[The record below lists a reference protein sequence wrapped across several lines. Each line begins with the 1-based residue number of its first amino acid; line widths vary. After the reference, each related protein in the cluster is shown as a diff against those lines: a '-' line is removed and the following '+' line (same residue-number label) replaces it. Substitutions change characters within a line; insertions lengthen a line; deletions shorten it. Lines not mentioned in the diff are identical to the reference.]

1 MNPCRKLRSRLLA
14 VAAMLTLGAVMQ
26 AAAPVRPAA
35 EPAGVP
41 LEPRTVYL
49 TFDDGPSRNT
59 EAILSVLREEEVP
72 ATFFVTLA
80 EREDDSDAYAALCEN
95 GSRVALHCSVH
106 DYDRLYESAR
116 SYREDLRE
124 LEAGLR
130 ELGIPYE
137 TLVRLP
143 GGSLNA
149 QADPRVLREI
159 LTGLSRDGYTVFDW
173 TVTSGDDGGEGQPVP
188 LPPEEIARNALERG
202 EGQSSPVILLHDSYP
217 FTTTPEAARQII
229 RAYKARG
236 YRFGVLTADTR
247 PLVFSDWWDVLSGD

>member
-14 VAAMLTLGAVMQ
+14 VAAMLTLGAIMQ

-35 EPAGVP
+35 ESAGVP

-59 EAILSVLREEEVP
+59 EAILSVLQEEKVP

-80 EREDDSDAYAALCEN
+80 EQEDYSDAYAALCEN

-149 QADPRVLREI
+149 QADPQVLREI
-159 LTGLSRDGYTVFDW
+159 LTELSRDGYTVFDW

-188 LPPEEIARNALERG
+188 LPPEEIARTALARG
-202 EGQSSPVILLHDSYP
+202 EGQPSPVILLHDSHP

>member
-80 EREDDSDAYAALCEN
+80 EREDYPDAYSALCEN

-106 DYDRLYESAR
+106 DYDRL
-116 SYREDLRE
+116 
-124 LEAGLR
+124 
-130 ELGIPYE
+130 
-137 TLVRLP
+137 
-143 GGSLNA
+143 
-149 QADPRVLREI
+149 
-159 LTGLSRDGYTVFDW
+159 
-173 TVTSGDDGGEGQPVP
+173 
-188 LPPEEIARNALERG
+188 
-202 EGQSSPVILLHDSYP
+202 
-217 FTTTPEAARQII
+217 
-229 RAYKARG
+229 
-236 YRFGVLTADTR
+236 
-247 PLVFSDWWDVLSGD
+247 

>member
-14 VAAMLTLGAVMQ
+14 VAAMLLLGAAMQ
-26 AAAPVRPAA
+26 TAAPARPAA
-35 EPAGVP
+35 EPAGIP

-59 EAILSVLREEEVP
+59 KAILDVLREEEVP

-80 EREDDSDAYAALCEN
+80 EREDYPDTYAALCEN
-95 GSRVALHCSVH
+95 GCRVALHCSVH
-106 DYDRLYESAR
+106 DYDRLYESPQ
-116 SYREDLRE
+116 SYRNDLRE
-124 LEAGLR
+124 LEAGLQA
-130 ELGIPYE
+130 LGIPYE

-149 QADPRVLREI
+149 EADPEVLREI
-159 LTGLSRDGYTVFDW
+159 LAGLSREGYTVFDW
-173 TVTSGDDGGEGQPVP
+173 TVTSGDDGGSGQPVP
-188 LPPEEIARNALERG
+188 LPPEEIARTALERG
-202 EGQSSPVILLHDSYP
+202 EGQSSPVILLHDSHP

-247 PLVFSDWWDVLSGD
+247 PLVFSQWWKALSGQ

>member
-14 VAAMLTLGAVMQ
+14 VAAMLTLGAIMQ

-35 EPAGVP
+35 ESAGVP

-59 EAILSVLREEEVP
+59 EAILSVLREEKVP

-80 EREDDSDAYAALCEN
+80 EQEDYSDAYAALCEN

-137 TLVRLP
+137 CHIFSAHRT
-143 GGSLNA
+143 
-149 QADPRVLREI
+149 
-159 LTGLSRDGYTVFDW
+159 
-173 TVTSGDDGGEGQPVP
+173 
-188 LPPEEIARNALERG
+188 PEEARAFALSAREQGFGALIAAAGMAAHLAGAIAANTTL
-202 EGQSSPVILLHDSYP
+202 PVIGIPCKGPVLDGMDALLSTVQMPSSTMPLAVASAFHDTL
-217 FTTTPEAARQII
+217 FTI
-229 RAYKARG
+229 K
-236 YRFGVLTADTR
+236 
-247 PLVFSDWWDVLSGD
+247 PLASLRHRMGTLPMAL

>member
-14 VAAMLTLGAVMQ
+14 VAAMLTLGAIMQ

-35 EPAGVP
+35 EPAEVP

-80 EREDDSDAYAALCEN
+80 EREDYSDAYAALCEN

-149 QADPRVLREI
+149 QADPQVLREI
-159 LTGLSRDGYTVFDW
+159 LTGLSRDGYTV
-173 TVTSGDDGGEGQPVP
+173 P
-188 LPPEEIARNALERG
+188 LAPEEIARNALERG
-202 EGQSSPVILLHDSYP
+202 EGQSSPVILLHDSHP
-217 FTTTPEAARQII
+217 FTTTPEAVRQII

-247 PLVFSDWWDVLSGD
+247 PLVFSDWWDVLSGN

>member
-80 EREDDSDAYAALCEN
+80 EREDYPDAYAALCEN

-149 QADPRVLREI
+149 QADPQVLREI
-159 LTGLSRDGYTVFDW
+159 LTGLSRDGYTVRREKKQTAIAFDGCEL
-173 TVTSGDDGGEGQPVP
+173 V
-188 LPPEEIARNALERG
+188 LPAPRDRLPRG
-202 EGQSSPVILLHDSYP
+202 ETAGAFAPRAGYLVVRPELEHQAQKPHARRAPRDVRDVHLRGDHAALL
-217 FTTTPEAARQII
+217 
-229 RAYKARG
+229 
-236 YRFGVLTADTR
+236 
-247 PLVFSDWWDVLSGD
+247 

>member
-14 VAAMLTLGAVMQ
+14 VATMLTLGAIMQ

-72 ATFFVTLA
+72 ATFFVTLT
-80 EREDDSDAYAALCEN
+80 EREDYSDAYAALCEN

-124 LEAGLR
+124 LEAGLQ

-143 GGSLNA
+143 GGSLNT
-149 QADPRVLREI
+149 QADPQVLREI
-159 LTGLSRDGYTVFDW
+159 LTGL
-173 TVTSGDDGGEGQPVP
+173 GQPVP
-188 LPPEEIARNALERG
+188 LPPEEIARNTLERR

>member
-14 VAAMLTLGAVMQ
+14 VAAMLTLGAIMQ

-149 QADPRVLREI
+149 QADPQVLREI

-173 TVTSGDDGGEGQPVP
+173 TVTSGDDGGGGTAGAAAAGGDRPERPGARRGAV
-188 LPPEEIARNALERG
+188 LAGDPP
-202 EGQSSPVILLHDSYP
+202 P
-217 FTTTPEAARQII
+217 
-229 RAYKARG
+229 
-236 YRFGVLTADTR
+236 
-247 PLVFSDWWDVLSGD
+247 

>member
-49 TFDDGPSRNT
+49 TLDDGPSRNT

-80 EREDDSDAYAALCEN
+80 EREDYPDAYAALCEN

-149 QADPRVLREI
+149 QADPQVLREI

-188 LPPEEIARNALERG
+188 LAPEEIARTALERG
-202 EGQSSPVILLHDSYP
+202 EGQSSPVILLHDSHP
-217 FTTTPEAARQII
+217 FTTTPEAVRQII

>member
-1 MNPCRKLRSRLLA
+1 MNPRRKLRSRLLA
-14 VAAMLTLGAVMQ
+14 VAAMLTLGAAMRF
-26 AAAPVRPAA
+26 APLSRPAE

-59 EAILSVLREEEVP
+59 RAILEVLREEEVP

-80 EREDDSDAYAALCEN
+80 EQETCSDAYAALCEN
-95 GSRVALHCSVH
+95 GCKVALHCSVH
-106 DYDRLYESAR
+106 DYTRLYESAQA
-116 SYREDLRE
+116 YREDLRE

-137 TLVRLP
+137 RLVRLP
-143 GGSLNA
+143 GGSLNSE
-149 QADPRVLREI
+149 ADPEVLREI
-159 LTGLSRDGYTVFDW
+159 LTGLGRDGYTVFDW
-173 TVTSGDDGGEGQPVP
+173 TVTSGDDGTAGQPVP
-188 LPPEEIARNALERG
+188 LPPEEIVRTALERG

-217 FTTTPEAARQII
+217 FTTTPEAVRAIV
-229 RAYKARG
+229 RAYKAKG

-247 PLVFSDWWDVLSGD
+247 SLVFSHWWDTLSDG